1 MSGFKM
7 HIIWLSSAFHCPSA
21 QTSSAVVTSVILKP
35 VLQAIWFDYKL
46 ISDQNIQLKLRCSQL
61 LTFSSKSVCGI
72 GSFLLMFAMLEA
84 GGC

>member
-46 ISDQNIQLKLRCSQL
+46 ISDQNLQMK
-61 LTFSSKSVCGI
+61 TKVFSAF
-72 GSFLLMFAMLEA
+72 SFQF
-84 GGC
+84 